1 MSKYIG
7 AHVSISGGVWN
18 APANAKAIGATGFAM
33 FTKNQRQWVA
43 KALTDEDIAKFKDAM
58 AENGYAADQVLPHDS
73 YLINLGNADEE
84 KRAKSLNAFIDE
96 LKRCAQLG
104 LTTLNMHPGSHLKAI
119 SEEACL
125 DLIAESIN
133 TALKESE
140 GVTVVLENTAG
151 QGTNLGYKI
160 DHLAHIINKIEDKSR
175 IGVCIDTCHTFAAG
189 YDLRTKENCD
199 AFFQELD
206 EKVGLSYLKGFHIN
220 DAKSEFESRVDRHH
234 SLGEG
239 NMGMSPF
246 EYIMKDSRFDGIP
259 LVLETPNDA
268 IWAQEIELLK
278 EYAAQA

>member
-43 KALTDEDIAKFKDAM
+43 KALTEDDINKFKESM
-58 AENGYAADQVLPHDS
+58 KENGYTADQVLPHDS
-73 YLINLGNADEE
+73 YLINLGNADEI
-84 KRAKSLNAFIDE
+84 KRNKSLNAFIDE
-96 LKRCAQLG
+96 LERCAQLG

-119 SEEACL
+119 SEEECL
-125 DLIAESIN
+125 DLIADSIN
-133 TALKESE
+133 IALSE
-140 GVTVVLENTAG
+140 TKGVTVVLENTAG

-160 DHLAHIINKIEDKSR
+160 DHLAHIIDKIEDKSR

-189 YDLRTKENCD
+189 YDLRTQEDCD
-199 AFFQELD
+199 AFFQELE
-206 EKVGLSYLKGFHIN
+206 EKVGLQYLKGFHIN

-234 SLGEG
+234 SIGEG
-239 NMGMSPF
+239 NIGIHPF
-246 EYIMKDSRFDGIP
+246 EYIMKDPRFNGIP

-268 IWAQEIELLK
+268 IWAQEIEQLK
-278 EYAAQA
+278 EFAAQA